1 MIHELLHEGEEN
13 AITGREICERLHI
26 TMRQLTIAV
35 EAERRAGIPICAATG
50 KTPGYYL
57 AATREEME
65 RYGRALHHRAG
76 EIYKTRRACLKAAR
90 KLPTERALNE

>member
-1 MIHELLHEGEEN
+1 MIHELLHEGEPN
-13 AITGREICERLHI
+13 AITGREICEVLHI
-26 TMRQLTIAV
+26 NMRQLTIAV
-35 EAERRAGIPICAATG
+35 ESERRAGFPICAATG
-50 KTPGYYL
+50 RTPGYYL

-90 KLPTERALNE
+90 KLPAEGAVNE